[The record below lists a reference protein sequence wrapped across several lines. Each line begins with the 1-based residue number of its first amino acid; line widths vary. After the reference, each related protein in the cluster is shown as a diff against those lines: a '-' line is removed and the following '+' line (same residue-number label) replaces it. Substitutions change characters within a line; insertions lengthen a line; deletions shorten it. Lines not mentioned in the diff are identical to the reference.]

1 VKLEDIASVVRS
13 KNAGPRAL
21 TLDVMFADDAGYARA
36 AQSAALTAPRIAAL
50 YGVPE
55 GDVRVISYP
64 LGRAIKIVMPRRV
77 TAGDP
82 GDTDAYGA
90 QQHGPLLGVEL

>member
-1 VKLEDIASVVRS
+1 VKLEDIASVIRS

-21 TLDVMFADDAGYARA
+21 TLDVMFADDAAYRRA
-36 AQSAALTAPRIAAL
+36 AQSPALTAPRIAAL
-50 YGVPE
+50 YGVAE
-55 GDVRVISYP
+55 GDVRVIPYP

-77 TAGDP
+77 AAGDP

>member
-1 VKLEDIASVVRS
+1 MKLEDIASVIRS
-13 KNAGPRAL
+13 KNAGPRVL
-21 TLDVMFADDAGYARA
+21 TLDVMFADDAAYGRA
-36 AQSAALTAPRIAAL
+36 VQSRALTAPRIAAL

-55 GDVRVISYP
+55 GHVRVIPYP

-90 QQHGPLLGVEL
+90 QQHSPLLGVEL

>member
-1 VKLEDIASVVRS
+1 MKLEDIASVIRS

-21 TLDVMFADDAGYARA
+21 TLDVMFSDDAGYARA
-36 AQSAALTAPRIAAL
+36 AQSPALTAPRIAAL
-50 YGVPE
+50 YGVAE
-55 GDVRVISYP
+55 GDVRVIPYP

-90 QQHGPLLGVEL
+90 QQHGPLIGVEL

>member
-1 VKLEDIASVVRS
+1 MRLEDIASVIRS
-13 KNAGPRAL
+13 KNAGPRVL
-21 TLDVMFADDAGYARA
+21 TLDVMFADDAAYVRA
-36 AQSAALTAPRIAAL
+36 VQSPALTAPRIAAL
-50 YGVPE
+50 YGMVE
-55 GDVRVISYP
+55 DDVRVIPYP